1 MEHDW
6 ILDVL
11 ADLRNYAKRNDL
23 PALAEHLHDTA
34 LLAAVEISSV
44 EGAGDGGVRD
54 GSRRFGNIARP
65 FAAGDIPRR
74 AAS

>member
-11 ADLRNYAKRNDL
+11 ADLRNYASRNDL
-23 PALAEHLHDTA
+23 PALAEQLQETG
-34 LLAAVEISSV
+34 LLAAVEISSA
-44 EGAGDGGVRD
+44 ESAGGGVKD
-54 GSRRFGNIARP
+54 DARRFRNHSRP
-65 FAAGDIPRR
+65 VTTGDIPRR

>member
-11 ADLRNYAKRNDL
+11 ADLRNYASRNDL
-23 PALAEHLHDTA
+23 PALAEQLQETV
-34 LLAAVEISSV
+34 LLAAVEISSA
-44 EGAGDGGVRD
+44 EGAGRD
-54 GSRRFGNIARP
+54 GVKAHARRHGGHARP
-65 FAAGDIPRR
+65 VAAGDIPRR

>member
-11 ADLRNYAKRNDL
+11 ADLRNYANRNEL
-23 PALAEHLHDTA
+23 PALAEQLQETA
-34 LLAAVEISSV
+34 LLAAVEISSA
-44 EGAGDGGVRD
+44 EGADRGGLRD
-54 GSRRFGNIARP
+54 DARRFRNYARP
-65 FAAGDIPRR
+65 VTAGDIPRR

>member
-11 ADLRNYAKRNDL
+11 ADLRNYASRNDL
-23 PALAEHLHDTA
+23 PALAEQLQETA
-34 LLAAVEISSV
+34 LLAAVEISST
-44 EGAGDGGVRD
+44 ENAGDGVKD
-54 GSRRFGNIARP
+54 DARRFRNHARP
-65 FAAGDIPRR
+65 VTAGDIPRR

>member
-11 ADLRNYAKRNDL
+11 ADLRNYASRNNL
-23 PALAEHLHDTA
+23 PALAEQLQETS

-44 EGAGDGGVRD
+44 ESAGKDGMTPHA
-54 GSRRFGNIARP
+54 RRHGGHARP
-65 FAAGDIPRR
+65 VAAGDIPRR

>member
-11 ADLRNYAKRNDL
+11 ADLRNYASRNDL
-23 PALAEHLHDTA
+23 PALAEQLQETA

-44 EGAGDGGVRD
+44 ESGDGSGMKD
-54 GSRRFGNIARP
+54 DARRFRNHSRP
-65 FAAGDIPRR
+65 LAAGDLPRR

>member
-11 ADLRNYAKRNDL
+11 ADLRNYASRNDL
-23 PALAEHLHDTA
+23 PALAERLQEA
-34 LLAAVEISSV
+34 VLLAAVEISST
-44 EGAGDGGVRD
+44 EGVKDGVTD
-54 GSRRFGNIARP
+54 DARRFRNYARP
-65 FAAGDIPRR
+65 VAAGDIPRR

>member
-11 ADLRNYAKRNDL
+11 ADLRNYSTRNGL
-23 PALAEHLHDTA
+23 PALAEQLQETA
-34 LLAAVEISSV
+34 LLAAVEISS
-44 EGAGDGGVRD
+44 ADNGDGLKD
-54 GSRRFGNIARP
+54 DARRFRNYSRP
-65 FAAGDIPRR
+65 ATAGDIPRR